1 MAITHSLFEV
11 ECSKFHTSYTDIL
24 VTLSHHY
31 AYSLA
36 NGGVF
41 INFHIVLFGYYTPI
55 YAVILTLEV

>member
-1 MAITHSLFEV
+1 MFKI
-11 ECSKFHTSYTDIL
+11 SYKLYIKDTDIP